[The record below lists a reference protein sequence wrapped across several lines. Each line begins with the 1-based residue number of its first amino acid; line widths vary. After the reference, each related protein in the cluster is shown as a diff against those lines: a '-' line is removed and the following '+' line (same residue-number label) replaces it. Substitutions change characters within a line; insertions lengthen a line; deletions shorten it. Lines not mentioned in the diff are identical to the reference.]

1 MMDDII
7 LALFVIEEK
16 VLENHQKA
24 VPSCINWM
32 LHSRRLQDMSWNFM
46 TLAGHLSKLFT
57 PTPEEMSVV
66 A

>member
-1 MMDDII
+1 MYKLDAS
-7 LALFVIEEK
+7 LPTSSGH
-16 VLENHQKA
+16 VLE
-24 VPSCINWM
+24 I
-32 LHSRRLQDMSWNFM
+32 WNFM